1 MKSKKRSKI
10 TSGKL
15 SPPDDSPVFFL
26 DRTFGRN
33 ELAAI
38 LRPAGFTVVTI
49 FEEFG
54 EAEAKIADPVFILDC
69 GFKDR
74 VVLTGDQDMV
84 FTYAKEIAEAGIAV
98 FVTTN
103 NNEGPDK
110 WGPRIITAKA
120 AIIRELNRRQKP
132 FTASISKEGQI
143 TLVRVYDGAE
153 WKTIPIRRRNP
164 SNYERK
170 K

>member
-1 MKSKKRSKI
+1 
-10 TSGKL
+10 
-15 SPPDDSPVFFL
+15 
-26 DRTFGRN
+26 
-33 ELAAI
+33 
-38 LRPAGFTVVTI
+38 
-49 FEEFG
+49 
-54 EAEAKIADPVFILDC
+54 
-69 GFKDR
+69 
-74 VVLTGDQDMV
+74 MV